1 MIGLLPNSTFGK
13 PVVSIAIVMILS
25 ILEAIGV
32 AIFLIE
38 IALGALNGITGTA
51 IELLAVILSI
61 IYGMWGLFYAV
72 DLGQNID
79 PKDVVRK
86 FPHLHQ
92 KSSNM
97 LQYNQTIT
105 TTMDTSCQKS

>member
-1 MIGLLPNSTFGK
+1 
-13 PVVSIAIVMILS
+13 MILA
-25 ILEAIGV
+25 IPVAIGV

-38 IALGALNGITGTA
+38 IAPGILNGIMGTA
-51 IELLAVILSI
+51 IELLAAILSI
-61 IYGMWGLFYAV
+61 IYGMWELFYAVFSLV

-79 PKDVVRK
+79 PKDVVCK